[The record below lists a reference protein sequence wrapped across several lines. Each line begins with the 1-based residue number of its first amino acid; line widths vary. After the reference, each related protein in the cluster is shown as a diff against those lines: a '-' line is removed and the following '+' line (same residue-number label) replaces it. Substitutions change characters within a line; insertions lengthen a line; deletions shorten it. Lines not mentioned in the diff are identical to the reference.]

1 MPYINPYK
9 WSLDH
14 TNPKERSFDD
24 HTHTQ
29 VASFHPDVFSIAYVL
44 RPPQQLFTAKFFD
57 ASMSQFDFE
66 EVIQYW
72 MENLL
77 STSPK
82 MDNYY
87 PVSWFREPFSM
98 LVAMFCH
105 LYGLPNCSAFK
116 FEWDLISHHLLI
128 TGDSFN

>member
-1 MPYINPYK
+1 MPYIDPDK

-66 EVIQYW
+66 EVIQY
-72 MENLL
+72 
-77 STSPK
+77 
-82 MDNYY
+82 
-87 PVSWFREPFSM
+87 
-98 LVAMFCH
+98 
-105 LYGLPNCSAFK
+105 
-116 FEWDLISHHLLI
+116 
-128 TGDSFN
+128 